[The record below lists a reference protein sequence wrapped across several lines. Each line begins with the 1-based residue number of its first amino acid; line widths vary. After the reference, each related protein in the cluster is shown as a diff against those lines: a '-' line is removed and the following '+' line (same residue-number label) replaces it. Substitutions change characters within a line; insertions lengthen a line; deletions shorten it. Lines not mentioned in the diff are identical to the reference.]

1 MIIYNDSNIHPNFYQ
16 ADVFLCFVVFQ
27 AVLLFTNKLREHK
40 LTFSYAI
47 FAITSFGTKA
57 YQAER

>member
-1 MIIYNDSNIHPNFYQ
+1 MIQIYTQTSIKQ
-16 ADVFLCFVVFQ
+16 TFLCFVVFQ

>member
-1 MIIYNDSNIHPNFYQ
+1 MIQIYTQTSIKQTF
-16 ADVFLCFVVFQ
+16 FIVVFQ